1 LAFFPSRFLMARNLA
16 VAHSFSTTTTATR
29 KSKKR
34 AMVLHVDLSAE
45 RGPVVAATNGVADDD
60 GPSTSGSNGALQQQ
74 QQQQRK
80 YRGVDRSRPI
90 AAGDVVIIYERHDRT
105 RALVVTPG
113 EKFNNQFGAFH
124 HDVRQGGRDGT
135 GRRRKTREERSEEEK
150 AREPSRRKKKRKR
163 TKNLSTSRP

>member
-1 LAFFPSRFLMARNLA
+1 MAFFPSRFLMARNLA
-16 VAHSFSTTTTATR
+16 IAHSFSTTTTATR

-45 RGPVVAATNGVADDD
+45 RGPVVAASNGVADDD

-135 GRRRKTREERSEEEK
+135 DRRRKTREERSEEEK
-150 AREPSRRKKKRKR
+150 AREPSRRKKERKR

>member
-1 LAFFPSRFLMARNLA
+1 MAFFPSRFLMARNLA

-60 GPSTSGSNGALQQQ
+60 GPSTSGSNGALQRQ

-150 AREPSRRKKKRKR
+150 A
-163 TKNLSTSRP
+163 